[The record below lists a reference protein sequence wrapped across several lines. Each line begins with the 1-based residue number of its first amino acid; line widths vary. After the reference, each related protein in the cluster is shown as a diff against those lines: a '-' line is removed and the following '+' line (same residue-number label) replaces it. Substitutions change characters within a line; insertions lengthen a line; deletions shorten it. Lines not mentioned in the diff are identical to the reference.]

1 MPVPPGKKQ
10 RCRNPDFEEFRRA
23 VSGITVKKKP
33 EEGKYVYKKDY
44 LFMFAWNEWG
54 ESGYLEPDELY
65 GFKMLEAVRDALLEN
80 NEFPIYPNFEK

>member
-1 MPVPPGKKQ
+1 MFIKRIICLCLLGM
-10 RCRNPDFEEFRRA
+10 
-23 VSGITVKKKP
+23 SG
-33 EEGKYVYKKDY
+33 
-44 LFMFAWNEWG
+44 G